1 MLNSVLPLVVCH
13 DFKRGD
19 EFWEGESLIIVAVE
33 ATNPAVKIMVVN
45 IRCKIKVQKET
56 PQVIPGYLAVTEL
69 IDSSENRENRIVELI
84 Y

>member
-1 MLNSVLPLVVCH
+1 
-13 DFKRGD
+13 
-19 EFWEGESLIIVAVE
+19 
-33 ATNPAVKIMVVN
+33 MVVN